1 MDAQMSDS
9 LRTSTSRR
17 LLRRAWHYQDLARR
31 HHDEERFWLCRAAYF
46 GRQAAHPVRAAARPD

>member
-31 HHDEERFWLCRAAYF
+31 HHDEERFWLCRASYF
-46 GRQAAHPVRAAARPD
+46 GRQSGAS